1 MSLYLKNYSILK
13 DDTISYNV
21 KRSIVAFFLENVA
34 LDVATYVTMFDN
46 KTYHCVTH
54 CTFALN
60 KSTYIISGCFHRNKY
75 PLKNVKWFIKSL
87 PQPNVTSSLIALC
100 NPTHL
105 SHTERLRKPK
115 SSNLTHKFIIY
126 LK

>member
-46 KTYHCVTH
+46 KTLSNIVT
-54 CTFALN
+54 L
-60 KSTYIISGCFHRNKY
+60 
-75 PLKNVKWFIKSL
+75 
-87 PQPNVTSSLIALC
+87 
-100 NPTHL
+100 
-105 SHTERLRKPK
+105 
-115 SSNLTHKFIIY
+115 
-126 LK
+126 